1 MKKNSN
7 RLFLNFVLC
16 FIGFSIPMGVF
27 LSLIYMSLLKGMILG
42 FVGGFFF
49 AAMIVAFIVIVAARK
64 DKLKERYGIEDI
76 AFYDGGASYILN
88 NKENIGGW
96 MYLFEDRLCFLAHGI
111 NITTGAI
118 IIPYKDML
126 EVTPG
131 SRARRIAVTTN
142 DGNTGEFL
150 VNESKEWLEILQ
162 SKITT

>member
-1 MKKNSN
+1 MKIDVSVIIVNYNTKDLLRDCINSIKEQTKNISFEIIVSDN
-7 RLFLNFVLC
+7 GSSDGSIEMLKAE
-16 FIGFSIPMGVF
+16 FS
-27 LSLIYMSLLKGMILG
+27 K
-42 FVGGFFF
+42 
-49 AAMIVAFIVIVAARK
+49 VI
-64 DKLKERYGIEDI
+64 
-76 AFYDGGASYILN
+76 ILN

-96 MYLFEDRLCFLAHGI
+96 MYLFEDRLCFFAHGI

-131 SRARRIAVTTN
+131 SRARRIAITTN

-162 SKITT
+162 SKITTLI